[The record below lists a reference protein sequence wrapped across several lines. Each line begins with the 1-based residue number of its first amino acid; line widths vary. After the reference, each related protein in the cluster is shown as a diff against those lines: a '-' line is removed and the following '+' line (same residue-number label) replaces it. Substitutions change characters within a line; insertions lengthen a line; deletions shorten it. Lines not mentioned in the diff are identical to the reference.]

1 MNVKEVFCNDCF
13 EWKKREDLVESQ
25 HPAGELYCEECGAVL
40 IRTDDY
46 NPNKE
51 RKYTIRVKGID
62 SRFNW
67 LMRDCQ
73 LGIYVFGGPTNPGR
87 QTVFTE
93 KELSRDGLAYMLY
106 NDAFEAKEVEG
117 E

>member
-1 MNVKEVFCNDCF
+1 MNVKEVFCDDCF

-73 LGIYVFGGPTNPGR
+73 LGIYVFGGPMNPGR

-93 KELSRDGLAYMLY
+93 KELARDNLAYMLY
-106 NDAFEAKEVEG
+106 NDAFETKEVDE
-117 E
+117 

>member
-1 MNVKEVFCNDCF
+1 MNVKEVFCEECF
-13 EWKKREDLVESQ
+13 KWRKQEELVE
-25 HPAGELYCEECGAVL
+25 ARKGEFYCDDCGSVL
-40 IRTDDY
+40 ARTDEY

-93 KELSRDGLAYMLY
+93 KELARDNLAYMLY
-106 NDAFEAKEVEG
+106 NDAFKIDEVDE
-117 E
+117 

>member
-13 EWKKREDLVESQ
+13 KWKKREDLVEAQ
-25 HPAGELYCEECGAVL
+25 HRGGELYCEECGNLL

-51 RKYTIRVKGID
+51 RKYTVRVKGVD
-62 SRFNW
+62 PRFNW

-73 LGIYVFGGPTNPGR
+73 LGIYVFGGPMNPGR
-87 QTVFTE
+87 QTIFTE
-93 KELSRDGLAYMLY
+93 KELARDNLAYMLY
-106 NDAFEAKEVEG
+106 NDAFEVREVE